1 MTAKFAAIDV
11 GTNSVNLLITDADG
25 NEILRE
31 VNVER
36 LGEGLQATGK
46 LSSDAMARALDRIT
60 AYKRTIDSMGV
71 SSFRVVVTAPGRL
84 ASNAN
89 DFLREVQLL
98 VGDKALIATGEQ
110 EALYS
115 YRGTTHGHSS
125 TDCCLIDIGGGST
138 EFARRV
144 DEELVTF
151 SIPLGAVTLT
161 SKHFTTDP
169 PRPEDL
175 TNAIGEVTDHLDD
188 LIRLRPELAG
198 SNEFAGVAGTIVT
211 VAAVEIGL
219 LQFDSSRLQDFVL
232 TREAVEDVFRTLA
245 TETLSERKLNPGLPA
260 ARADVIVGG
269 CCILVA
275 IMRRLN
281 LPAITISVRS
291 LLDGVIDEL
300 RSEQ

>member
-1 MTAKFAAIDV
+1 MTAQFAAIDV
-11 GTNSVNLLITDADG
+11 GTNSVNLLITDAEG

-36 LGEGLQATGK
+36 LGEGLQASGQ
-46 LSSDAMARALDRIT
+46 LSKDAMARSLDRIS
-60 AYKRTIDSMGV
+60 AYKKTIDSMGV
-71 SSFRVVVTAPGRL
+71 SLFRVVITAPGRL
-84 ASNAN
+84 ASNAE
-89 DFLREVQLL
+89 DFLDQVRLL
-98 VGDKALIATGEQ
+98 VGNNVLIASGDQ

-115 YRGTTHGHSS
+115 HRGTTRGRCA

-138 EFARRV
+138 EFARQV
-144 DEELVTF
+144 NEELVTF

-198 SNEFAGVAGTIVT
+198 SDEFAGVAGTIVT

-219 LQFDSSRLQDFVL
+219 MQFDSSRLQDFVL

-245 TETLSERKLNPGLPA
+245 TETLSERKLNPGLPS

>member
-1 MTAKFAAIDV
+1 MTAHFAAIDV
-11 GTNSVNLLITDADG
+11 GTNSVNLLITDAEG

-36 LGEGLQATGK
+36 LGEGLQASGK
-46 LSSDAMARALDRIT
+46 LSSDAMARALNRIS
-60 AYKRTIDSMGV
+60 AYKKTIDSMGV
-71 SSFRVVVTAPGRL
+71 SLFRVVITAPGRL
-84 ASNAN
+84 ASNAE
-89 DFLREVQLL
+89 DFLNQVQLL
-98 VGDKALIATGEQ
+98 VGNNVIIASGDQ

-115 YRGTTHGHSS
+115 HRGTTRGRS
-125 TDCCLIDIGGGST
+125 TADCCLIDIGGGST

-144 DEELVTF
+144 NEELVTF

-175 TNAIGEVTDHLDD
+175 TNAIGEITDNLDD

-198 SNEFAGVAGTIVT
+198 SDEFAGVAGTIVT

-219 LQFDSSRLQDFVL
+219 MQFDSSRLQDFVL

>member
-1 MTAKFAAIDV
+1 MTAQFAAIDV
-11 GTNSVNLLITDADG
+11 GTNSVNLLITDAEG
-25 NEILRE
+25 NELLRE
-31 VNVER
+31 VEVER
-36 LGEGLQATGK
+36 LGEGLHASGK
-46 LSSDAMARALDRIT
+46 LSSDAMARALNRIS
-60 AYKRTIDSMGV
+60 AYKKTIDSMGV
-71 SSFRVVVTAPGRL
+71 SLFRVVITAPGRL
-84 ASNAN
+84 ASNAE
-89 DFLREVQLL
+89 DFLNQVQLL
-98 VGDKALIATGEQ
+98 VGNNVIIASGDQ

-115 YRGTTHGHSS
+115 HRGTTRGRSAA
-125 TDCCLIDIGGGST
+125 DCCLIDIGGGST
-138 EFARRV
+138 EFARQV
-144 DEELVTF
+144 NDELVTF

-175 TNAIGEVTDHLDD
+175 TNAIGEITDHLDD
-188 LIRLRPELAG
+188 LIRLHPELAG
-198 SNEFAGVAGTIVT
+198 SDEFAGVAGTIVT

-219 LQFDSSRLQDFVL
+219 MQFDSSLLQDFVL

-281 LPAITISVRS
+281 LAAITISVRS